1 MTVEELINELNY
13 MVENGDVDPDD
24 RAHIALIQYRSNLS
38 YTIDTVE
45 LSDEGELHITTSENV
60 GYFHEA

>member
-1 MTVEELINELNY
+1 MTIAELIQELNY

-24 RAHIALIQYRSNLS
+24 RAHIALIQSRTDLS
-38 YTIDTVE
+38 YTVATVE
-45 LSDEGELHITTSENV
+45 LSDEGELHITTGENT

>member
-13 MVENGDVDPDD
+13 MVEFAGVDPDSPA
-24 RAHIALIQYRSNLS
+24 RIALLQSRSNLS
-38 YTIDTVE
+38 YTIDTVG
-45 LSDEGELHITTSENV
+45 LSDEGELHVTTGENV